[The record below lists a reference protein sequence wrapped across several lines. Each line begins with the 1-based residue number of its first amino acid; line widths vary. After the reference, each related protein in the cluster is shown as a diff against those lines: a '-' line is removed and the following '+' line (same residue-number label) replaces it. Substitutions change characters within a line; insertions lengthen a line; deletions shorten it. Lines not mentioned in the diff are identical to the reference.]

1 MSQARPKV
9 KEDLLKLSNEEWISI
24 INNYIRSEENRKI
37 AIMYYIN
44 GIPQEDI
51 GAELNLARSTI
62 RDRLY
67 YKILPVIEKNAK
79 RQS

>member
-1 MSQARPKV
+1 MAIARPKIND
-9 KEDLLKLSNEEWISI
+9 DLLNLSNSEWLNI
-24 INNYIRSEENRKI
+24 INEYIKNEENRKI

-67 YKILPVIEKNAK
+67 KILPVIEKNAK
-79 RQS
+79 KKS

>member
-1 MSQARPKV
+1 MAQARPQISQ
-9 KEDLLKLSNEEWISI
+9 DLLELSNSEWIHI
-24 INNYIRSEENRKI
+24 IDEHVKGEENRKI
-37 AIMYYIN
+37 ARMYYLD

-67 YKILPVIEKNAK
+67 DKILPVIEKNAK
-79 RQS
+79 R

>member
-1 MSQARPKV
+1 MTIARPKIND
-9 KEDLLKLSNEEWISI
+9 DLLNLSNSEWLNI
-24 INNYIRSEENRKI
+24 INEYIKNEENRKI

-67 YKILPVIEKNAK
+67 KILPVIEKNAK
-79 RQS
+79 KKS